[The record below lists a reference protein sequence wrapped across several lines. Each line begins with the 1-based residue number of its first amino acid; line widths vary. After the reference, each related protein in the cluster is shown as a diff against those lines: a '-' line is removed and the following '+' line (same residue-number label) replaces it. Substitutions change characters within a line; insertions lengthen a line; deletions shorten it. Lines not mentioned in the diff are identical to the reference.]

1 MKEYLK
7 PIIVVQEISVEDVLA
22 TSSNFVV
29 TDSEPSWDG
38 DTFGEK

>member
-7 PIIVVQEISVEDVLA
+7 PTIVVQEISVEDVLA
-22 TSSNFVV
+22 TSSNF
-29 TDSEPSWDG
+29 TINDTEPSWDG